1 MLRRYV
7 ASMVLLVLVHT
18 FRRALTAAVD
28 SAKAEKE
35 CSFSDVTSSGRVWR
49 KVPES
54 DAQRV
59 TAIVNRSRALEL
71 FPKKKKKKRF

>member
-7 ASMVLLVLVHT
+7 ASMVLPVHT
-18 FRRALTAAVD
+18 FRRTLTAAVAAAVD
-28 SAKAEKE
+28 SAEAEKE
-35 CSFSDVTSSGRVWR
+35 YPFSDVTSSGRVWR

-54 DAQRV
+54 DARRV

-71 FPKKKKKKRF
+71 FQKQR